1 MQVQKRL
8 FDRLGELLKI
18 RVAVHNLA
26 ELLTEV
32 QPVLFEK
39 VDFILLFLQIF
50 AAGPETC
57 LKVREEHVETIFVL
71 IVERNSAASTQA
83 QLMTALQALVKVSLY

>member
-1 MQVQKRL
+1 M

-39 VDFILLFLQIF
+39 SCFVLMFLQVF
-50 AAGPETC
+50 AAGPEIC

-71 IVERNSAASTQA
+71 TTEHKSAASTQA
-83 QLMTALQALVKVSLY
+83 QLMIALQALVKASV